1 MKVFLS
7 QPRIYFC
14 VASLLFSM
22 LLYIFTRVKYSTEKR
37 NFYFRLVVIANFA
50 ASLIEI
56 LRSLCYF
63 LPFGP
68 GSTYFIPRFL
78 QSVNFIT
85 SSLMTFTY
93 ILYLIHFVPERSR
106 LLNAFMVFCT
116 VAFSLYTVFCLIN
129 IRTGWIVTYDP
140 LQNRYDL
147 TRGPLYLWVGY
158 MFPAVLIAFAL
169 IIFILDLYEQP
180 KESRFVMI
188 LAISCSF
195 GGMAL
200 QPALHGLVTITTF
213 SAVVGLYLW
222 YFAIENAD
230 FKKLKNVMLSL
241 EKAKIEAQ
249 NANEAKSGF
258 LASMSHEIRTP
269 MNAVLGLDEMILNTE
284 DMEKV
289 HDYAVK
295 MRSSGKALLAI
306 INDILDYSKIESG
319 KMSLVEMDYHLL
331 SLVRELE
338 LFYGPVAKAQGLEFK
353 LDVDQSL
360 PECLYGDEFRIRQIL
375 RNLLDNG
382 MKFTK
387 LGSVG
392 LKIGGEIKGDTLYLV
407 ISVIDTGI
415 GIREED
421 LENLFISFERLEEP
435 KNRSVGG
442 TGLGL
447 VIVKRL
453 VEMMQGTITVESN
466 FGEGSKFT
474 ARIPQRIVDRKTL
487 AETRLEVQRS
497 EGKTEDERYRTP
509 NATVLVVDDN
519 NVNLIVASGFLKR
532 TGAKVV
538 TCESGATCLE
548 LLKKQKFDIIFMDI
562 MMPEMDGMET
572 LRKSQNLGGN
582 LNRFTPFIA
591 LTANMVPGLRDQYLE
606 LGFTDYVSKPI
617 DSERLFDVYFRC
629 IPQDL
634 VQKDDGTQA

>member
-1 MKVFLS
+1 
-7 QPRIYFC
+7 
-14 VASLLFSM
+14 
-22 LLYIFTRVKYSTEKR
+22 
-37 NFYFRLVVIANFA
+37 
-50 ASLIEI
+50 
-56 LRSLCYF
+56 
-63 LPFGP
+63 
-68 GSTYFIPRFL
+68 
-78 QSVNFIT
+78 
-85 SSLMTFTY
+85 
-93 ILYLIHFVPERSR
+93 
-106 LLNAFMVFCT
+106 MV
-116 VAFSLYTVFCLIN
+116 
-129 IRTGWIVTYDP
+129 
-140 LQNRYDL
+140 
-147 TRGPLYLWVGY
+147 
-158 MFPAVLIAFAL
+158 
-169 IIFILDLYEQP
+169 
-180 KESRFVMI
+180 
-188 LAISCSF
+188 
-195 GGMAL
+195 
-200 QPALHGLVTITTF
+200 LH
-213 SAVVGLYLW
+213 
-222 YFAIENAD
+222 
-230 FKKLKNVMLSL
+230 
-241 EKAKIEAQ
+241 
-249 NANEAKSGF
+249 
-258 LASMSHEIRTP
+258 
-269 MNAVLGLDEMILNTE
+269 TE

-289 HDYAVK
+289 HEYAVK

-331 SLVRELE
+331 SLIRELE
-338 LFYGPVAKAQGLEFK
+338 LFYAPVAKSQVLEFK

-382 MKFTK
+382 LKFTK

-421 LENLFISFERLEEP
+421 LENLFISFERLDEP

-474 ARIPQRIVDRKTL
+474 ARIPQKIVDGKTL
-487 AETRLEVQRS
+487 GEMKMEVQRS
-497 EGKTEDERYRTP
+497 EGKTEDEQYKTP

-629 IPQDL
+629 IPQEL
-634 VQKDDGTQA
+634 VQKGDGSQA